1 MSVRDRS
8 GQARDDLVVARL
20 HELAPHLDG
29 EPEPAFRA
37 ATRARLVAMAAVRTP
52 GPEPATG
59 LERLLAAR
67 ARVAPS
73 RWRSRLT
80 AGLAGAAMAVTAMAT
95 LVAVST
101 DARPG
106 DALYGVKQGTE
117 QTQLALA
124 GDARGQTLLDF
135 ASTRLEEL
143 VTLVDEGPSALPVAR
158 TGPAVGTVLAA
169 GVDSVLVLETLR
181 TMDEQTTEGAAWLAG
196 HAVRTEDPEPLD
208 DLAAWTAD
216 QGGTL
221 AALAPRLPDDAADE
235 ARTSL
240 VLLADI
246 TTRATG
252 LRSALDCAGGP
263 AVSGADSL
271 GPVPVVCGPERAATS
286 PGGGTGSST
295 APVPG
300 TPSGSLPPATTTDA
314 VPQPGGGTDP
324 AEPAPGSGSGSSSG
338 SGAGGAEVPT
348 ASLPRPSLPSLPVPL
363 PVPPIPQLPGQNAG
377 SNSSPVPPPV
387 IDVPPAPVPLC
398 LPPLATLGD
407 C

>member
-29 EPEPAFRA
+29 EPRPAFRA
-37 ATRARLVAMAAVRTP
+37 ATRARLVAMAAVRTT
-52 GPEPATG
+52 GPEQATG
-59 LERLLAAR
+59 RERLLAVR

-106 DALYGVKQGTE
+106 DALYGVKRGTE

-143 VTLVDEGPSALPVAR
+143 ETLVDEGPSALPVAR
-158 TGPAVGTVLAA
+158 TGPAEGTVLAA
-169 GVDSVLVLETLR
+169 GVDSALVLETLR

-196 HAVRTEDPEPLD
+196 HAVRTEDAETLD

-235 ARTSL
+235 AQTSFG
-240 VLLADI
+240 LLADI
-246 TTRATG
+246 TTRATV

-271 GPVPVVCGPERAATS
+271 GPVPVECGPERAANS

-300 TPSGSLPPATTTDA
+300 TPSGPLPPATTTDA
-314 VPQPGGGTDP
+314 VPQPGGGSDP
-324 AEPAPGSGSGSSSG
+324 AEPAPGSGSGSTSG
-338 SGAGGAEVPT
+338 SGAGGAEVPS
-348 ASLPRPSLPSLPVPL
+348 AGLPRPSLPSLPVPVPV
-363 PVPPIPQLPGQNAG
+363 PVPPIPQLPGQYAG
-377 SNSSPVPPPV
+377 SNSSPVPPAQV
-387 IDVPPAPVPLC
+387 TLC

>member
-37 ATRARLVAMAAVRTP
+37 ATRARLVAMAAVRTS
-52 GPEPATG
+52 GREPATG

-67 ARVAPS
+67 ATVAPS

-106 DALYGVKQGTE
+106 DALYGVKRGTE

-143 VTLVDEGPSALPVAR
+143 ETLVDEGPSALPVAPA
-158 TGPAVGTVLAA
+158 GPADGTVLAA
-169 GVDSVLVLETLR
+169 GVDSALVLETLR
-181 TMDEQTTEGAAWLAG
+181 TMDEQTTQGAAWLAG

-221 AALAPRLPDDAADE
+221 AALAPRLPGDAADE

-240 VLLADI
+240 VLVADI
-246 TTRATG
+246 TTRASG

-263 AVSGADSL
+263 AVSGADAL
-271 GPVPVVCGPERAATS
+271 GPVPVACGPERAATS
-286 PGGGTGSST
+286 TGGGTGSST
-295 APVPG
+295 APAPG
-300 TPSGSLPPATTTDA
+300 APSGSVPPATTTDA
-314 VPQPGGGTDP
+314 VPQPGGGPDP

-348 ASLPRPSLPSLPVPL
+348 TDLPRPSLPPLPVPL

-377 SNSSPVPPPV
+377 SNSAPFPPPV
-387 IDVPPAPVPLC
+387 IDVAPAPVPLC
-398 LPPLATLGD
+398 LPSLATLGD

>member
-29 EPEPAFRA
+29 EPRPAFRA
-37 ATRARLVAMAAVRTP
+37 ATRARLVAMAAVRIP

-106 DALYGVKQGTE
+106 DALYGVKRGTE

-124 GDARGQTLLDF
+124 GDARGQNLLDF

-143 VTLVDEGPSALPVAR
+143 ETLVDEGPSALPVAR
-158 TGPAVGTVLAA
+158 TGPAEGTVLAA
-169 GVDSVLVLETLR
+169 GVDPALVLETLR

-221 AALAPRLPDDAADE
+221 AGLAPRLPDDAADE
-235 ARTSL
+235 AQTSL

-246 TTRATG
+246 TTRATD

-271 GPVPVVCGPERAATS
+271 GPVPVECGPERAATS

-300 TPSGSLPPATTTDA
+300 TPSGPLPPATTTDA
-314 VPQPGGGTDP
+314 VPQPGGGSDP
-324 AEPAPGSGSGSSSG
+324 AEPAPGSGSGSTSG
-338 SGAGGAEVPT
+338 SGAGGAEVPS
-348 ASLPRPSLPSLPVPL
+348 AGLPRPSLPSLPVP
-363 PVPPIPQLPGQNAG
+363 VSPIPQLPGQYAG
-377 SNSSPVPPPV
+377 SNSSPVPPAQV
-387 IDVPPAPVPLC
+387 TLC

>member
-8 GQARDDLVVARL
+8 GRPRDDLVVARL

-29 EPEPAFRA
+29 EPDPAFRA
-37 ATRARLVAMAAVRTP
+37 ATRARLVAMAAVRAP
-52 GPEPATG
+52 EPEPATR

-67 ARVAPS
+67 ATDVAPS
-73 RWRSRLT
+73 RRRSRLT
-80 AGLAGAAMAVTAMAT
+80 AGLAGAAMGVTAMAT

-106 DALYGVKQGTE
+106 DVLYGVKRGTE

-135 ASTRLEEL
+135 ASTRLDEL
-143 VTLVDEGPSALPVAR
+143 ERLSAGA
-158 TGPAVGTVLAA
+158 
-169 GVDSVLVLETLR
+169 DSALVLETLR

-196 HAVRTEDPEPLD
+196 HAVTAQDPEPLR
-208 DLAAWTAD
+208 DLETWTAE
-216 QGGTL
+216 QGDTL

-240 VLLADI
+240 TLLDDI
-246 TTRATG
+246 TTRAAG

-271 GPVPVVCGPERAATS
+271 GPLPVDCAPEQAANA
-286 PGGGTGSST
+286 PGGGAGSSD
-295 APVPG
+295 APAPG
-300 TPSGSLPPATTTDA
+300 APSGSVPPATTTDA
-314 VPQPGGGTDP
+314 VPGPGGGT
-324 AEPAPGSGSGSSSG
+324 EPGESPPGSGSGSG
-338 SGAGGAEVPT
+338 PGGVEVPT
-348 ASLPRPSLPSLPVPL
+348 TLPRPSLPSLPVPV
-363 PVPPIPQLPGQNAG
+363 PVPLPPLPQLPGQNAG
-377 SNSSPVPPPV
+377 SNSAPVPPLL
-387 IDVPPAPVPLC
+387 DVPPAPVPLC

>member
-29 EPEPAFRA
+29 EPEPAFQA
-37 ATRARLVAMAAVRTP
+37 TTRARLVAMAAVRIP

-73 RWRSRLT
+73 GWRSRLT

-106 DALYGVKQGTE
+106 DALYGVKRGTE

-143 VTLVDEGPSALPVAR
+143 ATLVDEGPSALPVAPA
-158 TGPAVGTVLAA
+158 GPAGDAVLAA
-169 GVDSVLVLETLR
+169 GVDSALVLETLR

-196 HAVRTEDPEPLD
+196 HAVRTENPEPLD

-216 QGGTL
+216 QDGAL
-221 AALAPRLPDDAADE
+221 SALAPRLPHDAADE
-235 ARTSL
+235 AQASL

-271 GPVPVVCGPERAATS
+271 GPVPVVCVPEQAATS
-286 PGGGTGSST
+286 SSGGTGSPT

-300 TPSGSLPPATTTDA
+300 APSGSVPPATTTDA

-324 AEPAPGSGSGSSSG
+324 GEPAPGSASGSSSG
-338 SGAGGAEVPT
+338 SGPGGAEVPT
-348 ASLPRPSLPSLPVPL
+348 ADLPRPSLPSLPVPL
-363 PVPPIPQLPGQNAG
+363 PVPPLPQLPGQIGG
-377 SNSSPVPPPV
+377 SNSSPVVPPV
-387 IDVPPAPVPLC
+387 IDVAPAPVPLC